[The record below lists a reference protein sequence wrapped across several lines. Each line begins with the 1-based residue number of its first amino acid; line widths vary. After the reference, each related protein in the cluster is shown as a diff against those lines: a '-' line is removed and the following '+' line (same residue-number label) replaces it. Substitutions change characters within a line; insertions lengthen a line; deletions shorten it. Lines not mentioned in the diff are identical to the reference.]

1 MYLALRICSEQ
12 LGELYS
18 VKAGG
23 TLSFIKKVNSDN
35 FDIKIDPIKAI
46 IISPTLHFWKSV
58 DYEKDLT
65 IEKKLFIFSDDAIS
79 ELDQIYFTSVN
90 SSSDMNSVTQAWIRR
105 DKLSE
110 ILKIWNI
117 KKSVPTY
124 PEALLRN
131 RGNEVVWI
139 RSHETLLAY
148 ERNKLSAVIL
158 KNNIKDEIQTNI
170 SNLDITVDTKFN
182 IPKIERRRLLTPSL
196 ILFGVILLVF
206 NIYSYNFSYE
216 NNKYLIQTSKVQT
229 VLDSL
234 SKVFSEFSPGSIK
247 EISIHDGGKNARIT
261 ILDEKFEIEKI
272 KNQLSKKYF
281 IELKTDN
288 LLKILILNE
297 KVLEND

>member
-46 IISPTLHFWKSV
+46 VISATLHFWKSV

-65 IEKKLFIFSDDAIS
+65 IEKKSFIFLDYAIS

-90 SSSDMNSVTQAWIRR
+90 SSSDMNLVTQAWIRR

-110 ILKIWNI
+110 IFKIWNI
-117 KKSVPTY
+117 KKSISTY

-139 RSHETLLAY
+139 RSHETLLGY
-148 ERNKLSAVIL
+148 KRNKLSADIL
-158 KNNIKDEIQTNI
+158 KNNIKGEIQNHI
-170 SNLDITVDTKFN
+170 SNLDIINDAKFI
-182 IPKIERRRLLTPSL
+182 IPTIERRSLLTP
-196 ILFGVILLVF
+196 LFCFLGTILLIF
-206 NIYSYNFSYE
+206 NIYCYSFIDKKE
-216 NNKYLIQTSKVQT
+216 KYLIETSKVQN
-229 VLDSL
+229 LLGSI
-234 SKVFSEFSPGSIK
+234 SEVYAEFLPGSIK
-247 EISIHDGGKNARIT
+247 EIRIQDSGRNGSVT
-261 ILDEKFEIEKI
+261 LLDEKFTTSVIGK
-272 KNQLSKKYF
+272 KLNKKYF
-281 IELKTDN
+281 VELKN
-288 LLKILILNE
+288 NEGLKILLLNE
-297 KVLEND
+297 KVSGND

>member
-46 IISPTLHFWKSV
+46 VISATLHFWKSV

-65 IEKKLFIFSDDAIS
+65 IEKKSFIFLDDAIS

-90 SSSDMNSVTQAWIRR
+90 SSSDMNLVTQAWIRR

-110 ILKIWNI
+110 IFKIWNI
-117 KKSVPTY
+117 KKSISTY

-139 RSHETLLAY
+139 RSHETLLGY
-148 ERNKLSAVIL
+148 KRNKLSADIL
-158 KNNIKDEIQTNI
+158 KNNIKDETQNHI
-170 SNLDITVDTKFN
+170 SNLDIINDAKFI
-182 IPKIERRRLLTPSL
+182 IPTIERRSLLTP
-196 ILFGVILLVF
+196 LFCLLGTILLIF
-206 NIYSYNFSYE
+206 NIYCYSFFDKKE
-216 NNKYLIQTSKVQT
+216 QYLVQTSKVQN
-229 VLDSL
+229 LLGSI
-234 SKVFSEFSPGSIK
+234 SEVYAEFLPGSIK
-247 EISIHDGGKNARIT
+247 EIRIQDSGRNGSVT
-261 ILDEKFEIEKI
+261 LLDEKFTTSVIEK
-272 KNQLSKKYF
+272 KLSKKYF
-281 IELKTDN
+281 VELKN
-288 LLKILILNE
+288 NEGLKILLLNE
-297 KVLEND
+297 RVLDND

>member
-46 IISPTLHFWKSV
+46 VISATLHFWKAV
-58 DYEKDLT
+58 DYEKDLI
-65 IEKKLFIFSDDAIS
+65 IEKKSFIFLDDAIS

-90 SSSDMNSVTQAWIRR
+90 SSSDMNLVTQAWIRR

-110 ILKIWNI
+110 IFKIWNI
-117 KKSVPTY
+117 KKSISTY

-148 ERNKLSAVIL
+148 ERNKLSADIL
-158 KNNIKDEIQTNI
+158 KNNIKDETQNHI
-170 SNLDITVDTKFN
+170 SNLDIINDAKFI
-182 IPKIERRRLLTPSL
+182 IPTIERRSLLTP
-196 ILFGVILLVF
+196 LFCFLGAILLIF
-206 NIYSYNFSYE
+206 NVYCYSFIDKKE
-216 NNKYLIQTSKVQT
+216 KYLIETSKVQN
-229 VLDSL
+229 LLGSI
-234 SKVFSEFSPGSIK
+234 SKVYAEFLPGSIK
-247 EISIHDGGKNARIT
+247 EIRIQDSGRNGSVT
-261 ILDEKFEIEKI
+261 LLDEKFTTSVIEK
-272 KNQLSKKYF
+272 KLSKKYF
-281 IELKTDN
+281 VELKN
-288 LLKILILNE
+288 NEGLKILLLNE
-297 KVLEND
+297 RVLDND

>member
-46 IISPTLHFWKSV
+46 VISATLHFWKSV

-65 IEKKLFIFSDDAIS
+65 IEKKSFIFLDDAIS

-90 SSSDMNSVTQAWIRR
+90 SSSDMNLVTQAWIRR

-110 ILKIWNI
+110 IFKIWNI
-117 KKSVPTY
+117 KKSISTY

-139 RSHETLLAY
+139 RSHETLLGY
-148 ERNKLSAVIL
+148 KRNKLSADIL
-158 KNNIKDEIQTNI
+158 KNNIKDETQNHI
-170 SNLDITVDTKFN
+170 SNLDIINDAKFI
-182 IPKIERRRLLTPSL
+182 IPTIERRSLLTP
-196 ILFGVILLVF
+196 LFCLLGTILLIF
-206 NIYSYNFSYE
+206 NIYCYSFFDKKE
-216 NNKYLIQTSKVQT
+216 QYLVQTSKVQN
-229 VLDSL
+229 LLGSI
-234 SKVFSEFSPGSIK
+234 SEVYAEFLPGSIK
-247 EISIHDGGKNARIT
+247 EIRIQDSGRNGSVT
-261 ILDEKFEIEKI
+261 LLDEKFTTSVIEK
-272 KNQLSKKYF
+272 KLSKKYSV
-281 IELKTDN
+281 ELKN
-288 LLKILILNE
+288 NEGLKILLLNE
-297 KVLEND
+297 RVLDND